1 MAFESKSL
9 NIVSFLVLI
18 ILTSCGVSMT
28 TVRIPDGNSMLLIGG
43 KDGQNGLINP
53 YPNAPE
59 VIATIKNKSAYQVG
73 VRVMD
78 KANKNQVKG
87 FGLNKFSSAKL
98 TIEKNQRLLIDANR
112 AAKVKVTFSLPTPVP
127 AKRAL
132 QTSKTV
138 SFYLINPTNQPI
150 PLRIPGVMNP
160 NLSPNS
166 ESRVNL
172 SIGQEIFLN
181 KLGRRKRILVVT
193 DDIKNGQK
201 IDVSRLY

>member
-1 MAFESKSL
+1 MAFQLKPLNFISL
-9 NIVSFLVLI
+9 LFIML
-18 ILTSCGVSMT
+18 LTGCGVSLT

-59 VIATIKNKSAYQVG
+59 VIATIKNKSAHQVG
-73 VRVMD
+73 IRVMD
-78 KANKNQVKG
+78 KANKNRVKG
-87 FGLNKFSSAKL
+87 FGLNKFASAKL

-112 AAKVKVTFSLPTPVP
+112 AAKVKVTFSLPTTVP
-127 AKRAL
+127 AKRQL
-132 QTSKTV
+132 LTSKTI
-138 SFYLINPTNQPI
+138 SFYLINPTNQSI

-201 IDVSRLY
+201 IDISGLY

>member
-1 MAFESKSL
+1 MYPKISA
-9 NIVSFLVLI
+9 LVLLI
-18 ILTSCGVSMT
+18 VLSSCGVSMH

-87 FGLNKFSSAKL
+87 FGLNKFASAKL

-127 AKRAL
+127 AKRQL
-132 QTSKTV
+132 QTSKTI
-138 SFYLINPTNQPI
+138 SFFLINPTNQPI

-172 SIGQEIFLN
+172 TIGQEIFLN
-181 KLGRRKRILVVT
+181 KLGRRKRVLVVT